1 VVGQDVLDVLVFLF
15 QCHVADVM
23 PKVTVSTDVAGL
35 AASVAGLRE
44 RFECPSA
51 VDVHKDTRG

>member
-1 VVGQDVLDVLVFLF
+1 MVVL
-15 QCHVADVM
+15 M
-23 PKVTVSTDVAGL
+23 PKVAVFTDVTSL

-51 VDVHKDTRG
+51 VDIHRDARG